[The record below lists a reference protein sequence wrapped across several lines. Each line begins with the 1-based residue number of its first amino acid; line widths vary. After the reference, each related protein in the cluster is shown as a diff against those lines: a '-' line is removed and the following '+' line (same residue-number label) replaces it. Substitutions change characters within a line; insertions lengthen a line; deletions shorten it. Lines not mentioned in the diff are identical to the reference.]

1 MIDVCSRSEPKLCTI
16 FPTRVH
22 DRKVVLLVHQDGP
35 LLLIAQFGDATD
47 QQRNLQKKN
56 LNTVGIR
63 NPGKMLKGPVL
74 NLCNGLGGIEQDL

>member
-35 LLLIAQFGDATD
+35 LLLIAQFGNATD
-47 QQRNLQKKN
+47 QQRNLQKKK
-56 LNTVGIR
+56 LKYSGDPK
-63 NPGKMLKGPVL
+63 PGEDAKRTHAQFM
-74 NLCNGLGGIEQDL
+74 